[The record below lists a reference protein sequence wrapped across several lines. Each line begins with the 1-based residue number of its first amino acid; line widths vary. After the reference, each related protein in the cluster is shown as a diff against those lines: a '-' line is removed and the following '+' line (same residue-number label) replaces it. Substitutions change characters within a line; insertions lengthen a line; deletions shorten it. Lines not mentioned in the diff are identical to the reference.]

1 MQLTSYQSPH
11 KKERLELLKFNQT
24 NSPLRYW
31 FHHLRNTKGSA
42 ITALNI
48 TLWPV
53 VSPHRIARS
62 KNLWIELCWLK
73 ILETKQNKKQ
83 MKTLKRWRYDNI
95 PDRECLMQ
103 VEYYVWHHRIR
114 KPPFF
119 VRGPQLNDESR
130 MTLAKM
136 YSGDRFWKTVF
147 MVPTAPFSCG
157 QKAKTDES
165 LFSKIAGYAWTDTF
179 YKQNKVSREVAL
191 PKRFISDKK

>member
-31 FHHLRNTKGSA
+31 FHHLRNTKESA

-48 TLWPV
+48 TLWPI

-73 ILETKQNKKQ
+73 ILEGKKNKKQ
-83 MKTLKRWRYDNI
+83 MKTLKRWRYDSI
-95 PDRECLMQ
+95 PDRECAMQ
-103 VEYYVWHHRIR
+103 VEYDVWYHRIR

-119 VRGPQLNDESR
+119 VRPQVNDESR
-130 MTLAKM
+130 MILAKLH
-136 YSGDRFWKTVF
+136 SGDGFWRTMF
-147 MVPTAPFSCG
+147 MVPAPPFTCG
-157 QKAKTDES
+157 QKAKTE
-165 LFSKIAGYAWTDTF
+165 KISVFKNSWIHVDGHILWID
-179 YKQNKVSREVAL
+179 
-191 PKRFISDKK
+191 

>member
-31 FHHLRNTKGSA
+31 FHHLRNTKRWA

-48 TLWPV
+48 TWWPM
-53 VSPHRIARS
+53 VSPYRIARS
-62 KNLWIELCWLK
+62 KNLWIELCRLK

-83 MKTLKRWRYDNI
+83 MKTLNWWRYDNI

-103 VEYYVWHHRIR
+103 VEYYVRHHRIR

-130 MTLAKM
+130 MTLTKM

-147 MVPTAPFSCG
+147 MVPAAPFSCG
-157 QKAKTDES
+157 QR
-165 LFSKIAGYAWTDTF
+165 L
-179 YKQNKVSREVAL
+179 
-191 PKRFISDKK
+191 KRMNLCFQK